1 MKYGKEGGSGC
12 MKGYELCNIVIG
24 PKMTFGIYRKI
35 SPNPCLPDRQAP
47 FPKRGTGL
55 LPLWKRGM
63 EGDFSKIIFMLLCEP
78 IGSCRFPQAKRVGNP
93 SENQKDSGQ
102 AGMTNH

>member
-1 MKYGKEGGSGC
+1 

-35 SPNPCLPDRQAP
+35 SPNPCLPDRQASL
-47 FPKRGTGL
+47 PKRGTGL

-78 IGSCRFPQAKRVGNP
+78 MAHVDSRERRNP
-93 SENQKDSGQ
+93 ENDGGKIER
-102 AGMTNH
+102 